1 MLPMPSDAPHHML
14 LPSQVVN
21 AASAK
26 VTGLKGLT
34 YLDKSADPNNPAKK
48 VEDRE
53 AVGFGTALVDSVYMN
68 APNTVDLQVG
78 GLGCLMGWLLV

>member
-1 MLPMPSDAPHHML
+1 
-14 LPSQVVN
+14 VVN

-34 YLDKSADPNNPAKK
+34 YMDKSADPNNPAKK

-53 AVGFGTALVDSVYMN
+53 AVGFGTALVDSVYMD
-68 APNTVDLQVG
+68 APSTVDLEVG
-78 GLGCLMGWLLV
+78 GWGGWGVGVTGLVCWGWGWCGPESA